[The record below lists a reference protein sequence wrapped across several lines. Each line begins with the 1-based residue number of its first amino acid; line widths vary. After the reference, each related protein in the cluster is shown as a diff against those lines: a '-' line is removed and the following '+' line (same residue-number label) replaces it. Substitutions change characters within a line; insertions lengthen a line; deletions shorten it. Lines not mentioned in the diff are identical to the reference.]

1 VDQAKQGYDDLVK
14 VRDDMADIASK
25 HKQDNAAYLKDA
37 TDAEELVDTLSKSSA
52 KIVSEDLAGAV
63 SDEQGKLDT
72 LTQATA
78 DGVSAVEDARGRLA
92 TLIDA
97 KKTQD
102 AEEAALTTRKT
113 EASTALDTAKANRK
127 AAHQAMR
134 EVM

>member
-1 VDQAKQGYDDLVK
+1 MDQAKQGYDDLVK
-14 VRDDMADIASK
+14 VRDDMVGIASK

-37 TDAEELVDTLSKSSA
+37 SDAEELVDTLSKSSA

-63 SDEQGKLDT
+63 SDEQGKLLI

-78 DGVSAVEDARGRLA
+78 AGVSAVEDARGRLA

-113 EASTALDTAKANRK
+113 EASGALATAKANRK
-127 AAHQAMR
+127 AAHLAMR